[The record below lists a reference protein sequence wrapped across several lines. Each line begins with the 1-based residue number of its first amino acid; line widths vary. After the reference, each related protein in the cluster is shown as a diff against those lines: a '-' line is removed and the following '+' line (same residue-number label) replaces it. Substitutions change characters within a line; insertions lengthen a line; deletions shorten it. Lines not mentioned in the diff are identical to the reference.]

1 MPAESTEGKNKS
13 NLRGDT
19 SSIEGKDLDEAIAR
33 ARDLINTLV
42 KTIKAFRLYPPEN
55 PSLVGFCEQVCRK
68 FQEFLSQY
76 HIFVLQVEES
86 TLSFQGVA
94 LYENPDVKTSLAFH
108 LYKDGLRELRFMEGL
123 EDWEVDGLIHILKST
138 ETINQTEDD
147 VVTMLWEKEF
157 LHIGYLA
164 TEAYLDDTSVII
176 PANVE
181 QFREKI
187 NPNPPDQTFLAD
199 FGEEMD
205 GTGTDYYELLKKAED
220 TPLVAVNRSVYFL
233 SPEELEELR
242 KEVEQETAPT
252 FIFNVIDILFE
263 ILALDKSPLSYQ
275 TTIHI
280 LQKLLDALI
289 IVGEF
294 KRAGDLL
301 TRLNIILSTYEL
313 EAWQKE
319 AIEKMIEKAGEAEGM
334 ERIGKILEK
343 AGEVPLE
350 GISRYLSL
358 LKANSIPPLIDVL
371 GETSNSKSRRMIC
384 EVLVERGKNN
394 PELFFP
400 FLEDPRWFLVRN
412 ILYILGRIGKG
423 TSVPIFQKV
432 LQHQEARVRR
442 EGIQALGM
450 INDSRVFSLLREAIK
465 DADDRNRSMAAL
477 NLARVGKKASLPA
490 LLEEVQSKDFYKRD
504 AAEIKAFFDAIGMVG
519 SKEAIQPL
527 QKMLEQKGWFE
538 MGKKDQIRLG
548 AANALALIG
557 TPEARAILEVG
568 RNSKDESIR
577 RACMQAERRQT
588 SKEFAV

>member
-1 MPAESTEGKNKS
+1 MAEGKNKF
-13 NLRGDT
+13 NLRGET
-19 SSIEGKDLDEAIAR
+19 SSIEGKDLAEAIAR

-55 PSLVGFCEQVCRK
+55 PSLVAFREQVYRK
-68 FQEFLSQY
+68 FQEFLNQY
-76 HIFVLQVEES
+76 HIFILQVEEG

-94 LYENPDVKTSLAFH
+94 LYENPDVKTSLAFQ

-138 ETINQTEDD
+138 ETINQMEDD

-176 PANVE
+176 PANVD
-181 QFREKI
+181 QFRAKI
-187 NPNPPDQTFLAD
+187 NHNPPDQTLLGD
-199 FGEEMD
+199 IGEEMD
-205 GTGTDYYELLKKAED
+205 GAGFDYYELFKKAED
-220 TPLVAVNRSVYFL
+220 PPPVAVNRSVYFL

-242 KEVEQETAPT
+242 KEVERETAPT

-289 IVGEF
+289 TVGEF

-301 TRLNIILSTYEL
+301 SRLNIILSTYEL

-319 AIEKMIEKAGEAEGM
+319 AIAKMIEKAGEAERI
-334 ERIGKILEK
+334 ERIGKTLEK
-343 AGEVPLE
+343 AGEIPWE
-350 GISRYLSL
+350 EISRYLSL

-371 GETSNSKSRRMIC
+371 GEITNSKSRRMIC
-384 EVLVERGKNN
+384 EVLVESGKNN
-394 PELFFP
+394 PEVFFP

-423 TSVPIFQKV
+423 TSVPILQKV

-477 NLARVGKKASLPA
+477 NLARVGKTASLPV
-490 LLEEVQSKDFYKRD
+490 LLEGVQSKDFYKRD

-548 AANALALIG
+548 AAGALALIG
-557 TPEARAILEVG
+557 TPEAKAILEAG

-577 RACMQAERRQT
+577 RACLQAERRQT
-588 SKEFAV
+588 SKESAA